1 MFRAA
6 QFFQAVMQPGLD
18 GAERATEQRG
28 DLVQRRA
35 GKEPQFENRAVFVG
49 QRRHRRLHQPRLL
62 RLLGG
67 RRRFGLAGRPVDGGL
82 LPTDCRSWLAPGLE
96 KPMPQNAV
104 QPSRE
109 PAPAV
114 EPPQRPPG
122 LEERFLGQVLSVVIV
137 AAQGPRA
144 PPQRLGV

>member
-28 DLVQRRA
+28 DLVQQRA
-35 GKEPQFENRAVFVG
+35 GKEPQFENRACS
-49 QRRHRRLHQPRLL
+49 
-62 RLLGG
+62 LGSAANAACTSRASSDCSAAAG
-67 RRRFGLAGRPVDGGL
+67 GSASRAGRSMAVSCP
-82 LPTDCRSWLAPGLE
+82 PSRSWLAPCLE

-122 LEERFLGQVLSVVIV
+122 FEERFLGQVLSFVIV